1 MVYEQCTV
9 TLIIKVSDCN
19 AGNIGNVGIFESI
32 SQKPYSKFLWSII
45 EMKAAWFL
53 NFGQSSKYGLL
64 LNLNFVF
71 WLS

>member
-9 TLIIKVSDCN
+9 TLIKVSDCN
-19 AGNIGNVGIFESI
+19 AGNVGIFESI

-53 NFGQSSKYGLL
+53 NFGQSSKYGLP